1 MVSSSTVVIGAGVI
15 GLTTAVRLAEAG
27 RTVRVDAE
35 LLPAATTSAAAGAS
49 WDPFLAEPAD
59 LVERWSRET
68 LLALL
73 ELSADDR
80 TGVRLVEGTHE
91 SRVPRDMPMWAPWV
105 DARRC
110 EPGELRPG
118 YVEGWRYRAPVV
130 DMPKYLG
137 YLVERLLKAGGDLRQ
152 HRYASLEEV
161 LREAPVVVNCAG
173 TGARALAD
181 DVYVQPVR
189 GQLVVVENP
198 GIETF
203 FCDDTP
209 DAEEL
214 TYIYPQSDVVILG
227 GTSEWGSWDLHP
239 DAMAARDIVRRCAEV
254 EPSLAAATV
263 VGHRVGLRPV
273 RPEVRLEAEFRD
285 GTLLLHNYGHGGAG
299 LTLSW
304 GCAREITEVLRTAER
319 FTP

>member
-1 MVSSSTVVIGAGVI
+1 VIGAGVI

-27 RTVRVDAE
+27 RDVRVDAA
-35 LLPAATTSAAAGAS
+35 LLPDATTSAAAGAS

-59 LVERWSRET
+59 LVERWSRDT
-68 LLALL
+68 LAVLRQLG
-73 ELSADDR
+73 ADDA

-91 SRVPRDMPMWAPWV
+91 SRVPRDVPAWAPWV
-105 DARRC
+105 DAAAC
-110 EPGELRPG
+110 DPADLRPG
-118 YVEGWRYRAPVV
+118 YVEGWRYCAPVV

-137 YLVERLLKAGGDLRQ
+137 YLVDRLTAAGGRLRQ
-152 HRYASLEEV
+152 HRHTSLDEA
-161 LREAPVVVNCAG
+161 LAEAPIVVNCTG
-173 TGARALAD
+173 TGSRTLIEDSSVEA
-181 DVYVQPVR
+181 VR

-198 GIETF
+198 GIATF

-214 TYIYPQSDVVILG
+214 TYIYPQPEVVILG
-227 GTSEWGSWDLHP
+227 GTSDWGEWDLRP
-239 DAMAARDIVRRCAEV
+239 DSAAALDIVRRCVEV
-254 EPSLAAATV
+254 EPRLADARV

-273 RPEVRLEAEFRD
+273 RPRVRLESEHRD

-304 GCAREITEVLRTAER
+304 GCAREAADLLRAAE
-319 FTP
+319 